1 MLYSIETNNNNSL
14 VQWNGVDEVVLK
26 SLYYKNLLN
35 RPYLGDL
42 PNQIY
47 NNSVPIIPT
56 LVINKVKL
64 GVNYS
69 VNFKYIWGMA
79 FALLESFVFIGI
91 LVAVGVF
98 FGL

>member
-1 MLYSIETNNNNSL
+1 
-14 VQWNGVDEVVLK
+14 VLK

-56 LVINKVKL
+56 LVVNKGKL
-64 GVNYS
+64 GINYS
-69 VNFKYIWGMA
+69 VNFKYIWGWKRCKQSYI
-79 FALLESFVFIGI
+79 FLSN
-91 LVAVGVF
+91 LVQSNKSC
-98 FGL
+98 